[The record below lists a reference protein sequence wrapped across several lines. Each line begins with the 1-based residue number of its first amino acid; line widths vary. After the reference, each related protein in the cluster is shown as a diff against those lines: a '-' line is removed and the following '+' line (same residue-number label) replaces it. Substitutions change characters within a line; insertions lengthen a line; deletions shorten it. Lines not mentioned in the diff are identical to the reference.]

1 MRNATWIS
9 RILAALALTSLLLAG
24 CTRQTTT
31 TLSIDLVD
39 LAGEDTSTTLAASLI
54 VNESFYVGDF
64 SEGADLTAPNGGYLL
79 DLSESLGEGFVDEIT
94 SLELEVGISISPT
107 IDLDTFDVGVYV
119 GDEGDEADVFLA
131 ANLIDSIELEDIAAD
146 ASGTGTIT
154 LTLEEGSALEDAL
167 STGAIRVGFLL
178 SATSTESEIGE
189 DITFTWSSGT
199 LELTLT
205 PGGLLP

>member
-79 DLSESLGEGFVDEIT
+79 DLSESLGEGVVDEIT

-107 IDLDTFDVGVYV
+107 IALDTFDVGVYI
-119 GDEGDEADVFLA
+119 GDESDEADVFLA